1 MCHRAVIRSDLWILS
16 CVSGYGRPMASALI
30 VIDMLNPYEH
40 EDAEPLM
47 ESVKQALPSMRELV
61 QRAPEAGLLTVYV
74 NDNHGDWTAGRDK
87 LTHRALAGAAP
98 SLIEPITPPE
108 DMPFIVKARHSVFYE
123 TQLEYLL
130 RQEGINRLILTG
142 QVTEQCILY
151 SALDAYVRHFE
162 VVIPRTAV
170 AHIHED
176 LAAAALRMMEENMRA
191 LIAESP
197 SDAVKAG
204 TSR

>member
-1 MCHRAVIRSDLWILS
+1 VPA
-16 CVSGYGRPMASALI
+16 ALI

-47 ESVKQALPSMRELV
+47 ASVAEALPSLRELID
-61 QRAPEAGLLTVYV
+61 QAPRAGLLTVYV

-87 LTHRALAGAAP
+87 LTQRALAGAAP
-98 SLIEPITPPE
+98 SLIEPIAPPD
-108 DMPFIVKARHSVFYE
+108 DMPFVVKARHSVFYE

-130 RQEGINRLILTG
+130 RQEGIDRLVLTG

-151 SALDAYVRHFE
+151 SALDAYVRHFD
-162 VVIPRTAV
+162 VVVPRPAV

-176 LAAAALRMMEENMRA
+176 LATAAFRMMEMNMRA
-191 LIAESP
+191 DMANSVEHALEA
-197 SDAVKAG
+197 AAA
-204 TSR
+204 

>member
-1 MCHRAVIRSDLWILS
+1 
-16 CVSGYGRPMASALI
+16 MATALI
-30 VIDMLNPYEH
+30 VIDMLNPYDH

-47 ESVKQALPSMRELV
+47 ESVAEVLPSLSELI

-87 LTHRALAGAAP
+87 LTRRALAGVAP
-98 SLIEPITPPE
+98 QLIEPIAPPE
-108 DMPFIVKARHSVFYE
+108 DTPFVVKARHSVFYQ

-130 RQEGINRLILTG
+130 RQEDVDRLVLTG

-151 SALDAYVRHFE
+151 SALDGYVRHFE
-162 VVIPRTAV
+162 VVVPRTAV

-176 LAAAALRMMEENMRA
+176 LADAALRMMEENMRA
-191 LIAESP
+191 QVADSVDQALEAAFAS
-197 SDAVKAG
+197 G
-204 TSR
+204 GH

>member
-1 MCHRAVIRSDLWILS
+1 VA
-16 CVSGYGRPMASALI
+16 AALI

-47 ESVKQALPSMRELV
+47 ESVADIVPSLRELIR
-61 QRAPEAGLLTVYV
+61 RAPEAGLLTVYV

-87 LTHRALAGAAP
+87 LTQRAMAGAAP
-98 SLIEPITPPE
+98 HLIEPIAPPE
-108 DMPFIVKARHSVFYE
+108 DMPFVVKARHSVFYG

-130 RQEGINRLILTG
+130 RQEGVDRLVLTG

-162 VVIPRTAV
+162 VVVPRPAV
-170 AHIHED
+170 AHIYED
-176 LAAAALRMMEENMRA
+176 LAEAAFRMMRENMRA
-191 LIAESP
+191 EVADSVEQALEA
-197 SDAVKAG
+197 AKA
-204 TSR
+204 